1 MKMAAYSMCIN
12 TKDRLEAGKLTGKRI
27 YIRPINDRDTDNI
40 IRWRNSQ
47 FVMDNFIY
55 RIPLDRETHERWVK
69 DKVKTG
75 QVAQFIMGLNESG
88 EEFGS
93 VYISHIDKEAASG
106 EFGIFIGKEDMLGK
120 GYGGDAMEL
129 IEEYGSKKLGLKLMT
144 LRVIDSNERAAKLYE
159 NMGYTR
165 KSEEYE
171 TITYQDGDKDGKS
184 PSKVKVIYMEKRI

>member
-1 MKMAAYSMCIN
+1 VKMAAYSMCIN
-12 TKDRLEAGKLTGKRI
+12 TNDQIKLIGKRI

-40 IRWRNSQ
+40 ISWRNKD

-55 RIPLDRETHERWVK
+55 RIPLDRETHERWVN
-69 DKVKTG
+69 DKVNTG

-106 EFGIFIGKEDMLGK
+106 EFGIFIGKETMLGK

-129 IEEYGSKKLGLKLMT
+129 IELYGAKRLGLKTMT
-144 LRVIDSNERAAKLYE
+144 LRVIESNERAAKLYE
-159 NMGYTR
+159 SRGYTK

-171 TITYQDGDKDGKS
+171 IITTEEDGEN

>member
-12 TKDRLEAGKLTGKRI
+12 TNDQIKLIGKRI

-40 IRWRNSQ
+40 ISWRNKD

-55 RIPLDRETHERWVK
+55 RIPLDRETHERWVN
-69 DKVKTG
+69 DKVNTG

-106 EFGIFIGKEDMLGK
+106 EFGIFIGKEEMLGK

-129 IEEYGSKKLGLKLMT
+129 IELYAAKRLGLKTMT
-144 LRVIDSNERAAKLYE
+144 LRVIESNERAAKLYE
-159 NMGYTR
+159 SRGYTK
-165 KSEEYE
+165 KSEEYVIITTEEDGE
-171 TITYQDGDKDGKS
+171 T